1 MSFLDQ
7 VIDKASGLF
16 GQHGDGKES
25 LLGAI
30 VQLVNNPQT
39 GGIEGFIQSFDKAG
53 LGEIVRSWL
62 SSGENLPISA
72 AQIES
77 VIGSEQIQNL
87 ASQLGIDPDQASAKL
102 AEYLPQV
109 IDKLSPDG
117 HLPSGENLVAQ
128 SLELL
133 KGKLFG

>member
-16 GQHGDGKES
+16 GQHSKEEES
-25 LLGAI
+25 LPGAI
-30 VQLVNNPQT
+30 VQLISNPQT
-39 GGIEGFIQSFDKAG
+39 GGLEGFIQSFDKAG
-53 LGEIVRSWL
+53 LGETVRSWM

-77 VIGSEQIQNL
+77 VIGSEQIQHF
-87 ASQLGIDPDQASAKL
+87 ADKLGIDPAQASAKL

-117 HLPSGENLVAQ
+117 HLPTGENLATQ
-128 SLELL
+128 GLELL